1 VSNQLYQPVVGPN
14 RHERPV
20 TYDPALVDGFGGR
33 AAIVGIGETDYVR
46 GADRLPVELM
56 LQAADDAIA
65 DAGLAVTDI
74 DGIVPPPGYTS
85 SEELAANLGIE
96 TLRLATTVHMGGAS
110 PVASLQHAALAV
122 ANGIAHNV
130 LVVVGWNGYS
140 AFRPREGV
148 PRPRRGLD
156 ASAVGDTVLD
166 FYLPYGARSA
176 VQFYAWIAMRHK
188 QLYGTLDT
196 DTGEVAVA
204 FRAHAQHNDKAL
216 MRGTP
221 LTMDDYL
228 GSRWVSEPFRLY
240 DCCLETDCA
249 AAVVV
254 TSVEHARDL
263 PQVPAI
269 IVAGAE
275 GHPYPADDIAN
286 RPDIFHIGLTDAAPR
301 AFAMAGAAPT
311 DMDFMQIYDCFTYVV
326 LLQLEALGLCARG
339 EAGAYV
345 RDGRLALGGPMPVN
359 THGGLLSQG
368 HMWGMNHVVE
378 AVRQL
383 RGDAGTAQ
391 VTGAEIGCVTG
402 WGDFGDGSIA
412 VLARGA

>member
-1 VSNQLYQPVVGPN
+1 MN
-14 RHERPV
+14 
-20 TYDPALVDGFGGR
+20 TR

-56 LQAADDAIA
+56 LEAADDAIA
-65 DAGLAVTDI
+65 DAGLAVADI
-74 DGIVPPPGYTS
+74 DGIVPPPGFTT

-110 PVASLQHAALAV
+110 PVASLQHAVLAV
-122 ANGIAHNV
+122 SSGIARNV

-140 AFRPREGV
+140 AFRPREGI

-156 ASAVGDTVLD
+156 GSAVGDTVLD

-176 VQFYAWIAMRHK
+176 AQFYSWIAMRHK
-188 QLYGTLDT
+188 QMFGTLDT
-196 DTGEVAVA
+196 DTGEVAVT

-216 MRGTP
+216 MRGKA

-228 GSRWVSEPFRLY
+228 AARWVSEPFRLY

-249 AAVVV
+249 AAVVI
-254 TSVEHARDL
+254 TSVDRARDL
-263 PQVPAI
+263 RHVPA
-269 IVAGAE
+269 VVLGAAE
-275 GHPYPADDIAN
+275 WHPYPADDIAN
-286 RPDIFHIGLTDAAPR
+286 RPDPFHIGLSDAAPR
-301 AFAMAGAAPT
+301 AFAMAGLSAAA
-311 DMDFMQIYDCFTYVV
+311 MDFLEVYDCFTYVV
-326 LLQLEALGLCARG
+326 LLQLEALGLRGRG
-339 EAGAYV
+339 EAGAFV
-345 RDGRLALGGPMPVN
+345 RDGRITVGGEYPMN

-383 RGDAGTAQ
+383 RHDAAPEVQ
-391 VTGAEIGCVTG
+391 VRNAEIGCVTG
-402 WGDFGDGSIA
+402 WGDFGDGSLVGLGSA
-412 VLARGA
+412 G